1 MASSGFW
8 SYYFRDNT
16 KITGMDLR
24 LNTQSVNNQDLIK
37 LTPVDKILDKITLVI
52 ERLNVPGALPTFRW
66 AENFGFVL
74 SGRYREESVDN
85 DLKFTGITSASNGI
99 GGIIDVPEN
108 AGVLQNAPLA
118 DPGWH
123 GLLTN
128 SYTINTDMRT
138 LAAGVKAFASSI
150 TGFLADERINDT
162 FYPADPRDYTG
173 GFTLL
178 DKLSVKKDLIDP
190 DNPFSKPYIGFR
202 KYIVSSLQRN
212 SIPDQKTLENITDQI
227 EKIISTPVSKI
238 SFNCYVT
245 KPLKFHGTFVIG
257 VFQGQKYD
265 YTDKYIYDSISYRL
279 DKKNNVITADVEGIN
294 IPFLIKDIK

>member
-1 MASSGFW
+1 
-8 SYYFRDNT
+8 
-16 KITGMDLR
+16 
-24 LNTQSVNNQDLIK
+24 
-37 LTPVDKILDKITLVI
+37 
-52 ERLNVPGALPTFRW
+52 
-66 AENFGFVL
+66 
-74 SGRYREESVDN
+74 
-85 DLKFTGITSASNGI
+85 
-99 GGIIDVPEN
+99 
-108 AGVLQNAPLA
+108 LA